1 MPHHTPRTEAYGDHP
16 DQWVRIVGDAS
27 AELVFCFVH
36 GGYWRP
42 RYTAELMDPL
52 VERIAHG
59 EAGVAAVNIEYR
71 REGDVVAM
79 QADVR
84 SALRRARQLFR
95 DAVRVVVGHSAGGHL
110 ALVCAD
116 EAELV
121 VALAPVTDLV
131 GGYAARIGSDAVAE
145 LMGTS
150 PAESPAAYDA
160 ATPQPSL
167 VPTLVVHGADDDRV
181 PVSHG
186 RDFAQRARETGAP
199 VDLFEFAQL
208 DHMLL
213 IDPDGPHWPAVEGWV
228 RRQRND
234 RRKDAS

>member
-84 SALRRARQLFR
+84 TALRRARQLFP

-116 EAELV
+116 EAELI

-131 GGYAARIGSDAVAE
+131 GGYAAHIGSDAVAE

-150 PAESPAAYDA
+150 PSESPAAYDA
-160 ATPQPSL
+160 VTPQPSL

-213 IDPDGPHWPAVEGWV
+213 IDPDGPHWPALEGWV
-228 RRQRND
+228 RSRRHD